1 MASSCDM
8 CAHYVYDDED
18 DFYECLVNM
27 DEDDFARFV
36 ARGYDNCPYFQLDS
50 EASDVT
56 IEEKREMCSS
66 ASPVFLANDQCDQFF
81 SNDSAS
87 SVRYTY
93 LSRS

>member
-36 ARGYDNCPYFQLDS
+36 ARLRQLS
-50 EASDVT
+50 
-56 IEEKREMCSS
+56 
-66 ASPVFLANDQCDQFF
+66 VF
-81 SNDSAS
+81 
-87 SVRYTY
+87 SVG
-93 LSRS
+93 